1 MISYCVYLVGK
12 KIEDPIENFI
22 TLNTPVLVQRRA
34 SSVLRWETAWEPE
47 VLLAY
52 FLLLRQKKEITK
64 CSCSYVRYQHIILLP
79 TLASK

>member
-1 MISYCVYLVGK
+1 MKILFSGLFYCQWPNHA
-12 KIEDPIENFI
+12 EHTRSRPAR
-22 TLNTPVLVQRRA
+22 RRA

-64 CSCSYVRYQHIILLP
+64 CSCRYVLYQHIILLP